1 MFDLIAVKGG
11 NMRKKKLS
19 ILLSGALLVVSMI
32 SYITVQGDLFNES
45 DAYIQTENIMND
57 SYVGSYVRS
66 GLDKDEVR

>member
-57 SYVGSYVRS
+57 SYVGS
-66 GLDKDEVR
+66 